1 MRTFST
7 DSPEFFAFQLEGHD
21 EVFKVPLLA
30 SLRISE
36 AKAWTKATEDGFLA
50 QVEWLR
56 GYIGDV
62 TEELSVD
69 QAQEILRA
77 WTEATR
83 EQGATAGESSASSN

>member
-1 MRTFST
+1 MKIFST
-7 DSPEFFAFQLEGHD
+7 DSPEFFAFRLEGHD
-21 EVFKVPLLA
+21 EVYKIPLLA

-62 TEELSVD
+62 TEELSVE
-69 QAQEILRA
+69 QAQGILQA

-83 EQGATAGESSASSN
+83 EQGADAGESSASSS